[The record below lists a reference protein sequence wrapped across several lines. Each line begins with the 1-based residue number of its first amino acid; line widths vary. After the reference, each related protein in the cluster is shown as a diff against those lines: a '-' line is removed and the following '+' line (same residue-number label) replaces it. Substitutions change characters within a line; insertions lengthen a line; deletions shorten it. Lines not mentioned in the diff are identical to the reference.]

1 MLHPPSSKRKIA
13 EYLQMFRYSVVN
25 PISNGRRIGMK
36 QSPRI
41 FCMLAVAA
49 SLLAAGAVGTSPTW
63 AKTHEIAMTA
73 VESDVV
79 IDGSGEKY
87 AAWTFNGQMPGP
99 VVRVTEGDTINFTLT
114 NPETNKNPHAMDF
127 HAAEIDFLKN
137 YRAINAGE
145 TISYTFVAK
154 KPGIFFYHCGAP
166 PMIQHIARGM
176 FGAIIVDPKEVKTLP
191 KADRE
196 YVLIQSEYFKNP
208 GDVQAMFD
216 RKFDGMMFNGGIFK
230 YHPFVTGG
238 GKLDAKPGERVRIYF
253 VNAGPNEFS
262 SFHPIGE
269 IWDNVYESGNPANS
283 LKGVQTYV
291 VGPGSA
297 ATFDVVVE
305 SAGAYPLVT
314 HSLTGALRGAI
325 AVLVV
330 SPDAKPAPLMPMVPW
345 KVATPQTEIT
355 PVPTP

>member
-1 MLHPPSSKRKIA
+1 MDDRGRSSMGFVGRMLSGVLTVFLWGVSGA
-13 EYLQMFRYSVVN
+13 V
-25 PISNGRRIGMK
+25 
-36 QSPRI
+36 
-41 FCMLAVAA
+41 VAA
-49 SLLAAGAVGTSPTW
+49 HAT
-63 AKTHEIAMTA
+63 THDVQMTA
-73 VESDVV
+73 VETDVV
-79 IDGSGEKY
+79 IDGAGEKY
-87 AAWTFNGQMPGP
+87 AAWTFNGQFPGP
-99 VVRVTEGDTINFTLT
+99 VVRVTQGDTVKFTLT
-114 NPETNKNPHAMDF
+114 NPSTNKFPHSMDF

-166 PMIQHIARGM
+166 PMIQHVARGM
-176 FGAIIVDPKEVKTLP
+176 IGAIIVDPKDAKVWP

-196 YVLIQSEYFKNP
+196 YVLVQSELFKNP
-208 GDVQAMFD
+208 DDVQAMFD
-216 RKFDGMMFNGGIFK
+216 RKFDHVVFNGGVFK

-238 GKLDAKPGERVRIYF
+238 SALPAKPGERVRIYF

-269 IWDNVYESGNPANS
+269 IWDAVYESGNPAN
-283 LKGVQTYV
+283 KHVGVQTYV

-305 SAGAYPLVT
+305 SPGAYPIVT

-325 AVLVV
+325 AVLVAK
-330 SPDAKPAPLMPMVPW
+330 PDAQSAPLMPHTPW
-345 KVATPQTEIT
+345 QVEMPQTEIT
-355 PVPTP
+355 PPSLR

>member
-1 MLHPPSSKRKIA
+1 M
-13 EYLQMFRYSVVN
+13 
-25 PISNGRRIGMK
+25 RI
-36 QSPRI
+36 I
-41 FCMLAVAA
+41 VA
-49 SLLAAGAVGTSPTW
+49 
-63 AKTHEIAMTA
+63 
-73 VESDVV
+73 
-79 IDGSGEKY
+79 
-87 AAWTFNGQMPGP
+87 GQDL
-99 VVRVTEGDTINFTLT
+99 VTEGDTVKFTLT
-114 NPETNKNPHAMDF
+114 NPATNKYPHAMDF

-145 TISYTFVAK
+145 TIEYTFVAK

-176 FGAIIVDPKEVKTLP
+176 FGAVIVDPKDAKAWP

-196 YVLIQSEYFKNP
+196 YVLMQSEYFKNP
-208 GDVQAMFD
+208 DDVQSMFD
-216 RKFDGMMFNGGIFK
+216 RKFDGVMFNGGIFK
-230 YHPFVTGG
+230 YHPFVSGG

-262 SFHPIGE
+262 AFHPIGE
-269 IWDNVYESGNPANS
+269 IWDNVYESGNPVNK
-283 LKGVQTYV
+283 LTGVQTYV

-314 HSLTGALRGAI
+314 HSLTAALRGAI
-325 AVLVV
+325 AVLVA

-345 KVATPQTEIT
+345 KVAVPQTEIT
-355 PVPTP
+355 PVPAH